1 MELEYILQSINVCS
15 VPADKNSHVPVS
27 LSCRYRCLEV
37 ITTPVPH
44 PSDNIKTWLADE
56 THHEVV
62 SLSFFSHYIDMHGIT
77 CNQNGTTLHLEQ
89 QVIKKKKVGGGG
101 RYV

>member
-1 MELEYILQSINVCS
+1 M
-15 VPADKNSHVPVS
+15 PVS

-56 THHEVV
+56 THHEVM

-89 QVIKKKKVGGGG
+89 QVIKKKRGEEGKVCITFIMKAEESRELVEVIGQ
-101 RYV
+101 